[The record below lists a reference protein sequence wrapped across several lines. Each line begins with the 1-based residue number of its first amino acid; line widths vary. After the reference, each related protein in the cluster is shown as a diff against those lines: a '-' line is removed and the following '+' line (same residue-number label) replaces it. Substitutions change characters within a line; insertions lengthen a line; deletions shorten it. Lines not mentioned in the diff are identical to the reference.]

1 MTQLESDSKKSAP
14 EGSEKPSL
22 DATTTTSNNSSD
34 STTSSIADTPVFQTT
49 LQQEQAAASAKFSE
63 QMWGPT
69 TKKERED
76 DFVPQIV
83 AVAQAEVSRGEAK
96 ANSSEVAKPASLLRS
111 ATVNE
116 EQIINKALSTIPG
129 DKTPVEKING
139 LAQTGEAIKKAP
151 TLTQV
156 ADSITSEA
164 QKVKKGEAFNPNVI
178 PEKIVPVEPKVA
190 TTLSGVENV
199 IKPAKV
205 ATTGSGIEKP
215 AVSEKIAT
223 ISSGA
228 ERTVVTEKAANAA
241 SGIEKT
247 VISDKSK
254 PFIPAQSDDVK
265 FKTQLA
271 QSGDVTVTAP
281 QKQIGP
287 TPTSYDVPAS
297 VIRAEKVAHMQSVK
311 QEVPP
316 NIVANGTNFKVSD
329 SKPPVNQIN
338 VQNAEMRAQPAVN
351 STKVYD
357 GGRAAAQSST
367 DLNPKYVEPAFTKG
381 RSINFENMSPSM
393 NNVDKAIQLQQP
405 PKYVDGKP
413 GIVYP
418 KPADLGTPAF
428 KDPIAAKPEVT
439 KPFTTPELGTIQ
451 KYGVESVGSK
461 NNLISSDFKKADIV
475 STPHRVD
482 GSMAQGIA
490 NDRLSPKIAG
500 IESVGPIGDKI
511 SSGSFGQIGDKIGS
525 NNIGQIGKPI
535 NQINQIN
542 QINKI
547 DISQMKP
554 LPGISNEPKLKPAD
568 INVQLKPQLP
578 PDGGRPAFPGEG
590 ISKPGIP
597 ANVISKPADIV
608 TPGDLGKPLELGP
621 GIAAKPGP
629 DTIQKAPGSG
639 ASIPADSLQKP
650 PNAGSQPGDVVSR
663 PGEISQKAGIASATP
678 AEKQP
683 GTVAATPGEKQPGTV
698 ASTPADKQPG
708 TVSSVPSD
716 RQPAAPNPSDRVSGS
731 GTPSDRGSGTTSPSD
746 KGPGTS
752 VPSDKGPITNKP
764 AEVRPEKPAA
774 PGGGTTGDVNLKP
787 APADAKVVKP
797 ADAGTRAPGAVT
809 GDNRVQTN
817 PAEIKGPATL
827 DSGNKQTVKPP
838 VDLKA
843 PATTGDASV
852 KPAAPV
858 RQGDNTTV
866 TDSGNGR
873 APAKSVADAVT
884 AFEQS
889 TQRVRQLA
897 EGRIEIGGKNGVET
911 ALTGK
916 VAQIRDLGAET
927 AGKTVDGPKT
937 VRAELANDV
946 RTDAGKTAGTNRGI
960 NAGNAMA
967 EAAAGRRGIESVAGG
982 REAQLTSFEQQGK
995 NIKFD
1000 PTGKVVDPQARIDVA
1015 NAGIG
1020 ARIPL
1025 SGSVRVADF
1034 QPAASGM
1041 GNAQDGRIVG
1051 DVGRLPGMRG
1061 INQIGDGRAFA
1072 TNAEI
1077 RAPRGETHRYITG
1090 LELALILSIAGIAKV
1105 RFDSRNASRLEGR
1118 TWSIGRQN
1126 GKPFIFVDGRQS
1138 PFAPQRAFG
1147 KGDAGS
1153 SFRIMIATSGDRAA
1167 KLSTR
1172 SMRTTD
1178 IAQTKTADATA
1189 KNGLNLGLL
1198 GRYHYL
1204 NYFGK
1209 NVAANNYYGQF
1220 RSTSYTG
1227 SMGLAFVM
1235 AASGMARGP
1244 MTAGMETQG
1253 IDKLN
1258 PMTMGPADRIRMQQ
1272 NGLPAQIGRFNL
1284 DAALNASANGK
1295 DIGKE
1300 SKDEN
1305 KDSSLNAL
1313 DDYESF
1319 LSRLDGFSKKKDETD
1334 ENEPAIINGQL
1345 SFGVEDIYDEA
1356 SEDEEKVETIED
1368 DDTTN
1373 GSALS
1378 QVLRRPKWVIQPGET
1393 LDGLAERLF
1402 SNADLGWLIADL
1414 NRSLTRETYMDN
1426 KRIVE
1431 LHSRLEIE
1439 LPVWQDIQKF
1449 NQNRKKNQNAENL
1462 VTIVI
1467 ERQVDREVVES
1478 VLAKVVGAEA

>member
-1 MTQLESDSKKSAP
+1 M
-14 EGSEKPSL
+14 
-22 DATTTTSNNSSD
+22 
-34 STTSSIADTPVFQTT
+34 
-49 LQQEQAAASAKFSE
+49 
-63 QMWGPT
+63 
-69 TKKERED
+69 
-76 DFVPQIV
+76 
-83 AVAQAEVSRGEAK
+83 
-96 ANSSEVAKPASLLRS
+96 
-111 ATVNE
+111 
-116 EQIINKALSTIPG
+116 
-129 DKTPVEKING
+129 
-139 LAQTGEAIKKAP
+139 
-151 TLTQV
+151 
-156 ADSITSEA
+156 
-164 QKVKKGEAFNPNVI
+164 
-178 PEKIVPVEPKVA
+178 
-190 TTLSGVENV
+190 
-199 IKPAKV
+199 
-205 ATTGSGIEKP
+205 
-215 AVSEKIAT
+215 
-223 ISSGA
+223 
-228 ERTVVTEKAANAA
+228 
-241 SGIEKT
+241 
-247 VISDKSK
+247 
-254 PFIPAQSDDVK
+254 
-265 FKTQLA
+265 
-271 QSGDVTVTAP
+271 
-281 QKQIGP
+281 
-287 TPTSYDVPAS
+287 
-297 VIRAEKVAHMQSVK
+297 
-311 QEVPP
+311 
-316 NIVANGTNFKVSD
+316 
-329 SKPPVNQIN
+329 
-338 VQNAEMRAQPAVN
+338 
-351 STKVYD
+351 
-357 GGRAAAQSST
+357 
-367 DLNPKYVEPAFTKG
+367 
-381 RSINFENMSPSM
+381 
-393 NNVDKAIQLQQP
+393 
-405 PKYVDGKP
+405 
-413 GIVYP
+413 
-418 KPADLGTPAF
+418 
-428 KDPIAAKPEVT
+428 
-439 KPFTTPELGTIQ
+439 
-451 KYGVESVGSK
+451 
-461 NNLISSDFKKADIV
+461 
-475 STPHRVD
+475 
-482 GSMAQGIA
+482 
-490 NDRLSPKIAG
+490 
-500 IESVGPIGDKI
+500 
-511 SSGSFGQIGDKIGS
+511 
-525 NNIGQIGKPI
+525 
-535 NQINQIN
+535 
-542 QINKI
+542 
-547 DISQMKP
+547 
-554 LPGISNEPKLKPAD
+554 
-568 INVQLKPQLP
+568 
-578 PDGGRPAFPGEG
+578 
-590 ISKPGIP
+590 
-597 ANVISKPADIV
+597 
-608 TPGDLGKPLELGP
+608 
-621 GIAAKPGP
+621 
-629 DTIQKAPGSG
+629 
-639 ASIPADSLQKP
+639 
-650 PNAGSQPGDVVSR
+650 
-663 PGEISQKAGIASATP
+663 
-678 AEKQP
+678 
-683 GTVAATPGEKQPGTV
+683 
-698 ASTPADKQPG
+698 
-708 TVSSVPSD
+708 
-716 RQPAAPNPSDRVSGS
+716 
-731 GTPSDRGSGTTSPSD
+731 PSD

-752 VPSDKGPITNKP
+752 VPADKAPGTSVPDKGPITGKP
-764 AEVRPEKPAA
+764 AEVRPEKPAV

-787 APADAKVVKP
+787 APADSGSKVVKP

-916 VAQIRDLGAET
+916 VTQIRDLGAET
-927 AGKTVDGPKT
+927 AGKAVDGAKT

-967 EAAAGRRGIESVAGG
+967 EAATGRRGIESVAGG

-1034 QPAASGM
+1034 QPTTAGM

-1172 SMRTTD
+1172 TMRTTD

-1253 IDKLN
+1253 IDRLN

-1272 NGLPAQIGRFNL
+1272 NGLPTQIGRFNL
-1284 DAALNASANGK
+1284 DAVLNASANGK